1 MLLTLMSLS
10 TLPSLNANTINRTL
24 KLTMQ
29 PHFIAATSRIRC
41 AFANPC
47 RRTPTSSYLAR
58 HQIRTT
64 SFQTKPIQ
72 RSTKYQH
79 NLHASSNGEDKVES
93 TYHTIPTEQTILPG
107 CTTYDALKKSLSVLK
122 QHNSPEPE
130 ESALYLLSHAID
142 LSWETGYRQL
152 RDVLQLTFLPHNVS
166 SVNGVSSV
174 HNLALQQLTDEQ
186 TTLFASFI
194 ERRKKYE
201 PIQYIIG
208 KWDFHQLSGLSI
220 RRPMLCPR
228 PETEEL
234 VEILLAEIEELIH
247 KRGKKDKGSNG
258 RIRIL
263 DVGAGTG
270 AIGIAIAHQLPH
282 HVQVLAL
289 DVLPEAVELSN
300 ENAQQFLSK
309 FVDSDVGDVSSVYKA
324 VLCPAKEFNAQS
336 QQYPMNF
343 DLVVS
348 NPPYIPSSDMPSL
361 STDILDYES
370 VEALCGG
377 DDGLDVIRD
386 IVQRLPEWMP
396 RKDEEKRY
404 CWMEVDDSHPS
415 LLESWLAPGSSES
428 KRWSVEYC
436 ESRNDFCGRSRFVK
450 LRVIE

>member
-1 MLLTLMSLS
+1 
-10 TLPSLNANTINRTL
+10 
-24 KLTMQ
+24 
-29 PHFIAATSRIRC
+29 
-41 AFANPC
+41 
-47 RRTPTSSYLAR
+47 
-58 HQIRTT
+58 
-64 SFQTKPIQ
+64 
-72 RSTKYQH
+72 
-79 NLHASSNGEDKVES
+79 
-93 TYHTIPTEQTILPG
+93 
-107 CTTYDALKKSLSVLK
+107 VLK

-130 ESALYLLSHAID
+130 ESALYLLSHAIE
-142 LSWETGYRQL
+142 LI
-152 RDVLQLTFLPHNVS
+152 
-166 SVNGVSSV
+166 NGVSSV

-186 TTLFASFI
+186 TTLYSSFI

-309 FVDSDVGDVSSVYKA
+309 LVDSDVGDVSS
-324 VLCPAKEFNAQS
+324 S

-386 IVQRLPEWMP
+386 IVQRLPKWMP

-436 ESRNDFCGRSRFVK
+436 ERRNDFCGRSRFVK
-450 LRVIE
+450 LR